1 MSHLIS
7 IAIVLLCLAL
17 VCSVLYY
24 AFLFCIQFPRSSTTV
39 ISVVVLAGIIGFK
52 HIEAKH
58 HLSLV
63 PLGLRVEKVLYA
75 EEQSWG
81 FGPGGNET
89 GVIEYELPED
99 IAAQIDKIGIMFF
112 AMAPPQAADGFDP
125 SGQYRTWQQTPILL
139 DGSGLGAE
147 ATQNHEISNFLAS
160 HGFGIFID
168 PKLEKRIN
176 SSISQPGSFAAF
188 GRGGVLIVNPKTR
201 RIMYAYNG

>member
-1 MSHLIS
+1 MLL
-7 IAIVLLCLAL
+7 AI
-17 VCSVLYY
+17 
-24 AFLFCIQFPRSSTTV
+24 
-39 ISVVVLAGIIGFK
+39 LAGIFGFK
-52 HIEAKH
+52 YIEAKH
-58 HLSLV
+58 HLGLV
-63 PLGLRVEKVLYA
+63 PLGLRVEKVLYS

-99 IAAQIDKIGIMFF
+99 IAAQIDKIGIRFF
-112 AMAPPQAADGFDP
+112 AMSTPQTADAFEP
-125 SGQYRTWQQTPILL
+125 SGQYQTWQQTPILL
-139 DGSGLGAE
+139 NGSGLGAE
-147 ATQNHEISNFLAS
+147 ATQNHEISNFLAI

-201 RIMYAYNG
+201 RVVYAYNG